1 VATAAI
7 GDNARVTLPD
17 DAMAQLPS
25 LRTMPVQAR
34 GRDKLARMLEVADRL
49 IATEGADAIT
59 TTRIATEAGISV
71 GSVYRY
77 LPHRGA
83 IIEALAQYYLAL
95 LEERMD
101 GLVESLRN
109 VGDDVDVVGTA
120 VDAFADFY
128 RVHPG
133 FRALW
138 FGRHM
143 TAEALELDRAHKRRM
158 AERIRDLLVARGV
171 GRADRRTL
179 RVSQVIQLSTD
190 AVMQEAF
197 RISPDGDE
205 ALLEQLKALV
215 RGYLAQLA
223 QLDE

>member
-1 VATAAI
+1 
-7 GDNARVTLPD
+7 VTDPE
-17 DAMAQLPS
+17 DAMARLPS

-59 TTRIATEAGISV
+59 TTRIASEAGISV

-77 LPHRGA
+77 LPNRGA
-83 IIEALAQYYLAL
+83 IIEALARHYLGR

-101 GLVESLRN
+101 ELVSSLRDA
-109 VGDDVDVVGTA
+109 GSDVDVVGPA

-128 RVHPG
+128 RAHPG

-158 AERIRDLLVARGV
+158 AERIRHVLVARGL
-171 GRADRRTL
+171 GRNDRRTL
-179 RVSQVIQLSTD
+179 RISQVIQLSTD
-190 AVMQEAF
+190 AVIQEAF
-197 RISPDGDE
+197 RSSPKGDK
-205 ALLEQLKALV
+205 ALLEQLKVMV
-215 RGYLAQLA
+215 RGYLL
-223 QLDE
+223 QLDG

>member
-1 VATAAI
+1 MLP
-7 GDNARVTLPD
+7 VTLPD
-17 DAMAQLPS
+17 DAMAELPS

-59 TTRIATEAGISV
+59 TTRIAGEAGISV

-77 LPHRGA
+77 LPNRGA
-83 IIEALAQYYLAL
+83 IIEALAQHYLGRLEAEMDAL
-95 LEERMD
+95 
-101 GLVESLRN
+101 VATLR
-109 VGDDVDVVGTA
+109 DVAADRDVVGPA

-128 RVHPG
+128 RAHPG

-158 AERIRDLLVARGV
+158 AERIRDLLVVRGL
-171 GRADRRTL
+171 GGHDRRTL

-197 RISPDGDE
+197 RTSPNGDK
-205 ALLEQLKALV
+205 ALLEQLKAMV
-215 RGYLAQLA
+215 RGYLAQLGG
-223 QLDE
+223 